1 MSPNPLTSVS
11 MRAARWSAT
20 HPWRAIFGWLA
31 LIVVAVGLAATVS
44 TEEASDAD
52 YRLGESGVAEKWVA
66 RGPTWTRRRPKR
78 CW

>member
-52 YRLGESGVAEKWVA
+52 YRLGESGVADQVGP
-66 RGPTWTRRRPKR
+66 RGRPRRRPSPKR
-78 CW
+78 SW